1 MIYTRNEAADI
12 LEKFEDVLISNGICV
27 PSPEDDERDKE
38 DMVGL
43 YGSTYYDL
51 LDIVEQKIVEILK
64 RRGDGELFV
73 PDSFGG

>member
-1 MIYTRNEAADI
+1 MIYTRSEAADI

-51 LDIVEQKIVEILK
+51 LDIVEQKIVEILNRK
-64 RRGDGELFV
+64 GKGEPFI
-73 PDSFGG
+73 PSAFGG